1 MKLIVG
7 LGNPGKKYELT
18 RHNAGFVVLD
28 YYAKQVNVP
37 ISKVKFKSYY
47 NEVTIAGEKVILMK
61 PQTYMNLSGEAVA
74 SAVKYYNLEM
84 SDVLVIYDD
93 IDIDF
98 GKLRI
103 RKQGSAGT
111 HNGMRSI
118 IYQLKSDDFA
128 RIRVGIGRD
137 GGQEL
142 HDYVLRRFPK
152 DDWDQLREVV
162 ARAGDA
168 IDAFIRDGIDAAMN
182 RYNG

>member
-18 RHNAGFVVLD
+18 RHNAGFVVMD

-47 NEVTIAGEKVILMK
+47 NEVNIAGEKVILMK

-137 GGQEL
+137 GDQAL

-152 DDWDQLREVV
+152 GDWDQLKDVV
-162 ARAGDA
+162 TRAGDA
-168 IDAFIRDGIDAAMN
+168 IDTFIRDGIDAAMN